1 MLCLQE
7 TKKEVIERYMCQT
20 LWGESEVRWEVQPA
34 VNTAGG
40 ILCLWSNKTFKLER
54 KVIGTSFVLLV
65 GKWIQEAQTVNIIS
79 IYSPCDIQSK
89 RVLWES
95 IKQLKI
101 QSQGGLWCILGDF
114 NSIRNSSESFG
125 VCHRG
130 LEDYGSREFNEWIE
144 ELEVEEAPWVGSKWP
159 GSAQYTLER
168 NFSNHFPVLLRSKS
182 IDWGPKPF
190 RIMDCWLSDT
200 SFKKTVEESWTSN
213 QQSG

>member
-1 MLCLQE
+1 M
-7 TKKEVIERYMCQT
+7 
-20 LWGESEVRWEVQPA
+20 
-34 VNTAGG
+34 
-40 ILCLWSNKTFKLER
+40 
-54 KVIGTSFVLLV
+54 
-65 GKWIQEAQTVNIIS
+65 NIIS

-144 ELEVEEAPWVGSKWP
+144 ELEVEEAPWVGSK
-159 GSAQYTLER
+159 YTWVR
-168 NFSNHFPVLLRSKS
+168 PT
-182 IDWGPKPF
+182 D
-190 RIMDCWLSDT
+190 
-200 SFKKTVEESWTSN
+200 
-213 QQSG
+213 QQGAS